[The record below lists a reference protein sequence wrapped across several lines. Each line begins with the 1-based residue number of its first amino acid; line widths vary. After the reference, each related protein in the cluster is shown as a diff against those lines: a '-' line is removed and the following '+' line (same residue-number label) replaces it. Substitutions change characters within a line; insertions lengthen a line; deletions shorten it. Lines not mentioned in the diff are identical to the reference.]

1 MGAGV
6 WGQLDMGGEVFEWA
20 LDWIWFFADPCV
32 DCAFMNPSVNDYRSA
47 RGGAFNV
54 SGNYLAGSQRFWGTP
69 VIAGEATGFRCAR
82 AP

>member
-1 MGAGV
+1 
-6 WGQLDMGGEVFEWA
+6 
-20 LDWIWFFADPCV
+20 
-32 DCAFMNPSVNDYRSA
+32 MNPSVNDYRSA

-54 SGNYLAGSQRFWGTP
+54 SGNYLAGSQRYWGTP